1 MNQRSSMIRTV
12 FGISVIIGG
21 ASLVRTAQDEGVK
34 QIQQLIKKASSGV
47 ESITDAK
54 LQPQKIMEAYN
65 AVVAP
70 DVKDCRDAYK
80 RLQKEMA
87 SSEKNRAEPA

>member
-12 FGISVIIGG
+12 FGISLIIGG

-54 LQPQKIMEAYN
+54 LQ
-65 AVVAP
+65 
-70 DVKDCRDAYK
+70 
-80 RLQKEMA
+80 LQKNHGGVTTRC
-87 SSEKNRAEPA
+87 SRRT